1 MLGIHGLCGGLCG
14 YFFNGCVAGVQLGR
28 GLMVCVI
35 EWSVLGR
42 SGFYHSVS
50 SGVWS

>member
-1 MLGIHGLCGGLCG
+1 MAFTGCAVGCVGT
-14 YFFNGCVAGVQLGR
+14 FFNGCVAGVQLGR